1 MCPDKKLEWFQTN
14 PGWRSEDRLEAD
26 RVIRRCWTETYQTR
40 EGLETPSARK
50 PAATAQVCLYIY
62 LVVAQTEVY
71 QPARKWASS
80 SRVVP
85 QASHS
90 PDSIEAYLAAPVVSK
105 SDLSE
110 AEGGYRAGV
119 LAYWEKALPTRPRLA
134 RMALDFLSAPGKP
147 SLASISPC

>member
-14 PGWRSEDRLEAD
+14 PGWRPEDRLEAD
-26 RVIRRCWTETYQTR
+26 RVVRRRWAETYATR
-40 EGLETPSARK
+40 EGLETT
-50 PAATAQVCLYIY
+50 PAANQI
-62 LVVAQTEVY
+62 
-71 QPARKWASS
+71 QPVRKWASS
-80 SRVVP
+80 SRAIL
-85 QASHS
+85 QTSHS

-134 RMALDFLSAPGKP
+134 RMTLDFLSAPGKP
-147 SLASISPC
+147 NAFFRIFAEYF